1 LPDTRLSA
9 SPGFE
14 SEEREALQKG
24 STVMFG
30 HMKAEPILRVRSACP
45 VEEAIEALTTATD
58 ETQAVRWIEF
68 PAAVLVFVIVTGDP
82 QSGAFYVLDRKTG
95 TWLWVDFEDEQ
106 YGGYSTG
113 DFEVLVREHDFLS
126 LVERP
131 GLLRSGPGWLLLP
144 GRPAEMFGENKCGI
158 RGTC

>member
-1 LPDTRLSA
+1 
-9 SPGFE
+9 
-14 SEEREALQKG
+14 
-24 STVMFG
+24 MFG
-30 HMKAEPILRVRSACP
+30 HMKAEPILRVRPACA
-45 VEEAIEALTTATD
+45 VEEAVVALIKATE

-106 YGGYSTG
+106 YGGYSIG
-113 DFEVLVREHDFLS
+113 DFDVLVREHDFLS

-131 GLLRSGPGWLLLP
+131 GLLRGGFGWLLQP
-144 GRPAEMFGENKCGI
+144 GKPAEMVGENRCSI

>member
-1 LPDTRLSA
+1 
-9 SPGFE
+9 
-14 SEEREALQKG
+14 
-24 STVMFG
+24 MFG
-30 HMKAEPILRVRSACP
+30 QMKAEPILRVMPDCA
-45 VEEAIEALTTATD
+45 VEEAVVALIKATD

-106 YGGYSTG
+106 YGGYSIG
-113 DFEVLVREHDFLS
+113 DFDVLVREHDFLS

-131 GLLRSGPGWLLLP
+131 GLLRGGLGWLLQA
-144 GRPAEMFGENKCGI
+144 GMPAEMVGETKCSI
-158 RGTC
+158 QGTC

>member
-1 LPDTRLSA
+1 
-9 SPGFE
+9 
-14 SEEREALQKG
+14 
-24 STVMFG
+24 MFG
-30 HMKAEPILRVRSACP
+30 HMKAEPILRVRP
-45 VEEAIEALTTATD
+45 VCAVDEAVVALIKATD

-68 PAAVLVFVIVTGDP
+68 PAAVLVFVIVVGDP

-106 YGGYSTG
+106 YGGYSIG
-113 DFEVLVREHDFLS
+113 DFDVLVWEHDFLS

-131 GLLRSGPGWLLLP
+131 GLLRGGPGWLLQP
-144 GRPAEMFGENKCGI
+144 GKPAEMVGENKCGI